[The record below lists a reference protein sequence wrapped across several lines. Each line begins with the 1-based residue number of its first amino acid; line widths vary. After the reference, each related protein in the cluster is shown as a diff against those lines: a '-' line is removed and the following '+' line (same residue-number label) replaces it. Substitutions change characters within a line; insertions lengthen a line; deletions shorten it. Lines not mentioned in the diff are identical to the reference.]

1 MGKKGSLALGILSV
15 LCLAGSVYV
24 CVVETIAENFVLAL
38 IFLGAALY
46 FFFHYKKLVSLE
58 KIKAQEEKERI
69 EREERERIERERMEL
84 ENQNSKKSKIG
95 VIKDALKR
103 RF

>member
-1 MGKKGSLALGILSV
+1 MALGILSV
-15 LCLAGSVYV
+15 LCLSGSIYV
-24 CVVETIAENFVLAL
+24 CVVETITENFVLAL

-46 FFFHYKKLVSLE
+46 FLFHYRNLVRLE
-58 KIKAQEEKERI
+58 KVRAQEEQERKESE

-84 ENQNSKKSKIG
+84 ENQNSRKSKIG

>member
-1 MGKKGSLALGILSV
+1 MALGILSV
-15 LCLAGSVYV
+15 LCLAGSIYV
-24 CVVETIAENFVLAL
+24 CVIETIAENFVLAL

-46 FFFHYKKLVSLE
+46 FLFHYRNLVRLE
-58 KIKAQEEKERI
+58 KVRAQEEQERK
-69 EREERERIERERMEL
+69 EREERELIERERMEL
-84 ENQNSKKSKIG
+84 ENQNSRKSKIG

>member
-1 MGKKGSLALGILSV
+1 MGKRGSLALGILSV
-15 LCLAGSVYV
+15 LCLAGSIYV
-24 CVVETIAENFVLAL
+24 CVIETIAENFVLAL

-46 FFFHYKKLVSLE
+46 FLFHYRNLVRLE
-58 KIKAQEEKERI
+58 KVRAQEEQERK
-69 EREERERIERERMEL
+69 ERERIERERLEL
-84 ENQNSKKSKIG
+84 ENQNSRKSKIG